1 MISYYGYKIVTDK
14 DPLLSTLYEDK
25 TVNCFDLLENQYL
38 LIVDESGQPVDR
50 YKWQDGKH
58 KNVYK
63 KPVESQQMDKVKPKN
78 PEQAFA
84 LDLLMDPTVTVKA
97 ITGNFGSG
105 KAQPNTTMIPTP
117 KGPVPLG
124 ELKPGDYVF
133 DLHGHPTRI
142 LQVFPQGEMDCY
154 EVTFSDGRIAYCNNQ
169 HLWSVC
175 TSRGNLKTLT
185 LQELMDA
192 GLRTSTGQIRYKL
205 PACSPVEYPYKDFS
219 VDPYVIGVFL
229 GDGCC
234 KDTPLTLS
242 SQDEDLVKEVAG
254 LLGAVNYRRVCKK
267 NWSWIFEAPQ
277 SWNTVHQKGVHP
289 IKNFQTQ
296 DILPSEVIAG
306 SGDKRIPAE
315 YLYGSISQRWSLLQ
329 GLLDTDGTITKIKGR
344 VSFSTTSTNLK
355 NDVCQLVWSLGM
367 RASVSIDN
375 RSSKYHT
382 GVCYHISITATREEK
397 EKLFRLQRKV
407 KIAQQLP
414 SALHIHRNKMSIV
427 SIHKLPRQEEMTCI
441 LVDNPERLYLTEQF
455 VPTHNTY
462 LSCCA
467 AFQMLQATTY
477 DKIVWIRN
485 NIEVKDTNPIGALPG
500 DYNEKMAV
508 WAMPL
513 ADHLGG
519 KEELNKLINFGKI
532 EVEHLGFLRGRDIK
546 HSVIFCSEAEHLTR
560 DHVKL
565 LLGRVAEGSILIL
578 EGDCRQ
584 IDKKAFEKDNGLFA
598 AIDCLKGN
606 RLFGY
611 VHLQESVRSETAKL
625 ADLLDKEG
633 N

>member
-1 MISYYGYKIVTDK
+1 MISYYGYKIITD
-14 DPLLSTLYEDK
+14 DNPLLPSMYEDK
-25 TVNCFDLLENQYL
+25 TSNCFDLVENQYL
-38 LIVDESGQPVDR
+38 LIVDENGQPVDR

-78 PEQAFA
+78 QEQAFA
-84 LDLLMDPTVTVKA
+84 LDLLMDPTITVKA
-97 ITGNFGSG
+97 LTGNFGSG
-105 KAQPNTTMIPTP
+105 K
-117 KGPVPLG
+117 
-124 ELKPGDYVF
+124 
-133 DLHGHPTRI
+133 
-142 LQVFPQGEMDCY
+142 
-154 EVTFSDGRIAYCNNQ
+154 
-169 HLWSVC
+169 
-175 TSRGNLKTLT
+175 
-185 LQELMDA
+185 
-192 GLRTSTGQIRYKL
+192 
-205 PACSPVEYPYKDFS
+205 
-219 VDPYVIGVFL
+219 
-229 GDGCC
+229 
-234 KDTPLTLS
+234 
-242 SQDEDLVKEVAG
+242 
-254 LLGAVNYRRVCKK
+254 
-267 NWSWIFEAPQ
+267 
-277 SWNTVHQKGVHP
+277 
-289 IKNFQTQ
+289 
-296 DILPSEVIAG
+296 
-306 SGDKRIPAE
+306 
-315 YLYGSISQRWSLLQ
+315 
-329 GLLDTDGTITKIKGR
+329 
-344 VSFSTTSTNLK
+344 
-355 NDVCQLVWSLGM
+355 
-367 RASVSIDN
+367 
-375 RSSKYHT
+375 
-382 GVCYHISITATREEK
+382 
-397 EKLFRLQRKV
+397 
-407 KIAQQLP
+407 
-414 SALHIHRNKMSIV
+414 
-427 SIHKLPRQEEMTCI
+427 
-441 LVDNPERLYLTEQF
+441 
-455 VPTHNTY
+455 TY

-546 HSVIFCSEAEHLTR
+546 HSIIFCSEAEHLTR

-565 LLGRVAEGSILIL
+565 LLGRVAEGSVLIL

-633 N
+633 K